1 MIRKQGKMRNN
12 LYITGFVILLGCLC
26 FADNAAA
33 QLMQEKKN
41 KIGIKTGVSMN
52 WMLNQTL
59 NADGQPERYQPIPRQ
74 GLQIAV
80 YSRSRMTKF
89 IKAFDY
95 RSDVKNW
102 YFQYELGAGY
112 RGGNYNY
119 TVKQPDGSYNSSDTG
134 RFRKISTFV
143 IEMPFMFVWDY
154 KNRQKLN
161 LMGGVQLQY
170 IVNTELYKS
179 NDPSPLFYAS
189 EQYDDLVK
197 YNPWGASGVFGF
209 QLMGEY
215 VGFQM
220 LAKYGLT
227 DMNKRMAI
235 GLDASGNINRT
246 IPGYLKPFSIDFNI
260 VF

>member
-1 MIRKQGKMRNN
+1 MQKFKFLSVTLAIALLCTLRAQGQ
-12 LYITGFVILLGCLC
+12 F
-26 FADNAAA
+26 
-33 QLMQEKKN
+33 MQEKKN

-52 WMLNQTL
+52 WMLNNTL
-59 NADGQPERYQPIPRQ
+59 NTAGGAERYKPIPRQ

-95 RSDVKNW
+95 RSNVQNW
-102 YFQYELGAGY
+102 YFQYELGASY
-112 RGGNYNY
+112 RGGNYRY
-119 TVKQPDGSYNSSDTG
+119 TVKGADGNYINSDTG

-143 IEMPFMFVWDY
+143 LEMPFMFVWDY
-154 KNRQKLN
+154 KNQQKFN
-161 LMGGVQLQY
+161 LMGGLQVHY
-170 IVNTELYKS
+170 IVNTELYKA

-189 EQYDDLVK
+189 EQYDDLVR
-197 YNPWGASGVFGF
+197 YAPWGASGVFGF
-209 QLMGEY
+209 QIMGEY

-235 GLDASGNINRT
+235 GLDAAGNINRT